1 MCSVTSMYWLPPLG
15 IPVICGLDRWR
26 SDCDAECGPRAR
38 WGNPTFRHVPRERS
52 VFDLTAETAESPQRP
67 LRERSLGSG
76 VTAVLAH
83 LVGMMALIAIPVSRA
98 ITVQPQTPA
107 IQAFVA
113 TPDVFPAVPSVLP
126 APAVPPLSKSHAAI
140 PPAAAPSES
149 PIEIQPEPT
158 GPSTTEVDA
167 GAAGGIE
174 GGAAGGVIGG
184 VPGAI
189 GGTVVPV
196 APPPA
201 RSPARSAP
209 VRTSGAI
216 KPPDLLHRV
225 EPVYSAIAAVAHIG
239 GVVVVEAI
247 VDVDGSIESV
257 NVLLSTSPLLD
268 KAATDALKQ
277 WRYAPLVIAEL
288 PTRFVVT
295 VTFNF
300 RFPGVRGANG
310 SYD

>member
-1 MCSVTSMYWLPPLG
+1 M
-15 IPVICGLDRWR
+15 
-26 SDCDAECGPRAR
+26 
-38 WGNPTFRHVPRERS
+38 
-52 VFDLTAETAESPQRP
+52 FDLTAESAESARRP
-67 LRERSLGSG
+67 LRERSLRSS

-83 LVGMMALIAIPVSRA
+83 LVGVMAFIAVPVSRA
-98 ITVQPQTPA
+98 IIVQPDTST

-113 TPDVFPAVPSVLP
+113 TPDVFPPVPTARPTP
-126 APAVPPLSKSHAAI
+126 AAPSLKSKLHAAVEQAAI
-140 PPAAAPSES
+140 EQAAAPRES

-158 GPSTTEVDA
+158 GPVTTEIDA

-184 VPGAI
+184 AI

-201 RSPARSAP
+201 RPPARSAP
-209 VRTSGAI
+209 LRTSGAI

-225 EPVYSAIAAVAHIG
+225 EPVYSAIAAVAHIS
-239 GVVVVEAI
+239 GVVVVEAT

-257 NVLLSTSPLLD
+257 TVLRSASPFLD

-277 WRYAPLVIAEL
+277 WRYAPLVIAGL

-300 RFPGVRGANG
+300 RFPDVWRTSTA
-310 SYD
+310 SERTALRDRTQ

>member
-1 MCSVTSMYWLPPLG
+1 M
-15 IPVICGLDRWR
+15 
-26 SDCDAECGPRAR
+26 
-38 WGNPTFRHVPRERS
+38 
-52 VFDLTAETAESPQRP
+52 FDLTAESSESTQRP
-67 LRERSLGSG
+67 LRERSLGSS

-83 LVGMMALIAIPVSRA
+83 LVGMMALIAVPVSRA

-113 TPDVFPAVPSVLP
+113 TPEVFPPVPSVLP
-126 APAVPPLSKSHAAI
+126 APAAPPLRSKSHAAI
-140 PPAAAPSES
+140 EQAAAPSES
-149 PIEIQPEPT
+149 PIDIQPEPT
-158 GPSTTEVDA
+158 GPSTTELDA
-167 GAAGGIE
+167 GVAGGIE
-174 GGAAGGVIGG
+174 GGAAGGVVGG
-184 VPGAI
+184 VAGAI

-209 VRTSGAI
+209 LRTSGAI

-257 NVLLSTSPLLD
+257 NVLRSTSPLLD
-268 KAATDALKQ
+268 RAATDALKQ

-300 RFPGVRGANG
+300 RFPEVRGANG
-310 SYD
+310 NYN

>member
-1 MCSVTSMYWLPPLG
+1 M
-15 IPVICGLDRWR
+15 
-26 SDCDAECGPRAR
+26 
-38 WGNPTFRHVPRERS
+38 
-52 VFDLTAETAESPQRP
+52 FDLTAESAQSTQRP
-67 LRERSLGSG
+67 LRERSLGSS

-83 LVGMMALIAIPVSRA
+83 LVGMMALLAIPVSRA
-98 ITVQPQTPA
+98 ITVQPRTPA

-113 TPDVFPAVPSVLP
+113 TPEVFPPVPSVLP
-126 APAVPPLSKSHAAI
+126 APAAPPLKSKSHAAI
-140 PPAAAPSES
+140 EQAAAPSES
-149 PIEIQPEPT
+149 PIEVQPEPA
-158 GPSTTEVDA
+158 GPSTTEVD
-167 GAAGGIE
+167 GGVAGGIE

-184 VPGAI
+184 VAGAI

-196 APPPA
+196 APSPA

-209 VRTSGAI
+209 LRTSGAI

-225 EPVYSAIAAVAHIG
+225 EPVYSAIAAIARIG

-257 NVLLSTSPLLD
+257 NVLRSTSSLLD

-300 RFPGVRGANG
+300 RIPGVRGTNG
-310 SYD
+310 NYN